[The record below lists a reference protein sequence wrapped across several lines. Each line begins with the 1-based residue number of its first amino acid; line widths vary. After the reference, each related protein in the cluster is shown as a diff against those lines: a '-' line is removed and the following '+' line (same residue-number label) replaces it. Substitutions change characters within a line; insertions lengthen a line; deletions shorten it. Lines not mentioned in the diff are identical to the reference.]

1 MEPDELTYVPIDEE
15 EAEWGNRGKSR
26 RPKWQ
31 HIPAPVMKYAASFGR
46 KWYKSRK
53 ERSQAKQLINL
64 IKTEMLTQE
73 WVDEVLK
80 WATEPRRDGV
90 AGTRW
95 SFDGFVR
102 AAINI
107 ERYRDWEI
115 RRANATGSGG
125 DLTPDGTDMDAVH
138 SYYGPKGS

>member
-1 MEPDELTYVPIDEE
+1 MEPNELEYVPIDEDDNE
-15 EAEWGNRGKSR
+15 HTGYQRV

-31 HIPAPVMKYAASFGR
+31 HIPAPVMKYAAPFGR
-46 KWYKSRK
+46 KWYKNRQ
-53 ERSQAKQLINL
+53 ERSKGKQLINL

-80 WATEPRRDGV
+80 WGTEKRRDGKP
-90 AGTRW
+90 GTRW
-95 SFDGFVR
+95 SFDGFLNL
-102 AAINI
+102 AIDI

-125 DLTPDGTDMDAVH
+125 DITPDGTDLDAIDSH
-138 SYYGPKGS
+138 YGS